1 MEPEK
6 EKKKPVKQPHILT
19 REDEEMFQQD
29 RYEEQFES
37 HDAMTESNLC
47 LFLYLHKKRHFT
59 LKCPIS

>member
-29 RYEEQFES
+29 RYEEQPES
-37 HDAMTESNLC
+37 HDDYDRE
-47 LFLYLHKKRHFT
+47 
-59 LKCPIS
+59 

>member
-6 EKKKPVKQPHILT
+6 EKKKPVKQQPHILT

-37 HDAMTESNLC
+37 HDNYDRVISVFFYIC
-47 LFLYLHKKRHFT
+47 IKKDT
-59 LKCPIS
+59 SP

>member
-6 EKKKPVKQPHILT
+6 EKKKPVKQQPHILT

-37 HDAMTESNLC
+37 HDDYARE
-47 LFLYLHKKRHFT
+47 
-59 LKCPIS
+59 

>member
-6 EKKKPVKQPHILT
+6 EKKKPVKQQPHILT

-37 HDAMTESNLC
+37 HDD
-47 LFLYLHKKRHFT
+47 YDRV
-59 LKCPIS
+59 

>member
-6 EKKKPVKQPHILT
+6 EKNKPVKQQPHILT

-37 HDAMTESNLC
+37 HDDYDRE
-47 LFLYLHKKRHFT
+47 
-59 LKCPIS
+59 